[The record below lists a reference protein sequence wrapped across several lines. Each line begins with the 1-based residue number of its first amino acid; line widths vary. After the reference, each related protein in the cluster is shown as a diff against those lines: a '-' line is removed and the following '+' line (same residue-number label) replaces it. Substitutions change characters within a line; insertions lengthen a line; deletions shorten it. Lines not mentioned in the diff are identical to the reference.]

1 MSVERKLTAET
12 AKSPEK
18 NTLTILCELGALPG
32 RTSSVFHK
40 PSRAARCRVAFTCV
54 IGLAALSSR
63 AAAGQPPAP
72 PLVVSSAVP
81 DPGGQV
87 LTIEGANFGGGR
99 PFVTLDLVPIN
110 VRYASEVQIV
120 AAVPVGQMPSG
131 TYLLTVSRGSS
142 ALENA
147 SFQLTLGAVAPKPE
161 AVTPSGAA
169 PATLASAGT
178 EPAAKVGDR
187 VITVAEVDQEWQR
200 DDPRGFVGLSRDV
213 YDHRRRVVDRMVT
226 NELLAREAA
235 ARGLT
240 TQALLD
246 EEIPKRIVTT
256 PESAVLSLY
265 QSLGDRTRGADLE
278 QMRPALRAWLTRIT
292 EPELAKM
299 NYVEELMK
307 VSTRAEVFLAR
318 PRVRV
323 EPASQDVVLGPAAAA
338 VTIVAFGDFESLAYA
353 RFGQVFGKVRETF
366 GDRVRFV
373 FKHLPV
379 LGPESVD
386 AAAAAACAN
395 AQGRFWAFH
404 DAVVAQP
411 GRLGSDR
418 LKRIAGDLGLDRRSF
433 DACLDGG
440 TFKDS
445 MRQAL
450 LEAERYDVT
459 ASPAFLVNGGLAPAS
474 PPFLPPFEFFKR
486 LIEEE
491 LLHTKFFTVK

>member
-1 MSVERKLTAET
+1 MRRE
-12 AKSPEK
+12 
-18 NTLTILCELGALPG
+18 ILVHSFSAVSAASAFSYLFTRSKGLRYLLAL
-32 RTSSVFHK
+32 
-40 PSRAARCRVAFTCV
+40 
-54 IGLAALSSR
+54 ALLCAP
-63 AAAGQPPAP
+63 AAAQQPQAP
-72 PLVVSSAVP
+72 PLVVSSVVP

-120 AAVPVGQMPSG
+120 AAVPVGQMPAG
-131 TYLLTVSRGSS
+131 TYLLTVSRGPS
-142 ALENA
+142 ASENA
-147 SFQLTLGAVAPKPE
+147 SFQLTLGAVGPKP
-161 AVTPSGAA
+161 ADAAPGGAA
-169 PATLASAGT
+169 PVASAPSGT

-200 DDPRGFVGLSRDV
+200 DDPRGFVGLSREV
-213 YDHRRRVVDRMVT
+213 YDRRRRAVDRMVT
-226 NELLAREAA
+226 SELLAREAA

-265 QSLGDRTRGADLE
+265 QSLGDRTRGAGLE

-323 EPASQDVVLGPAAAA
+323 EPAPENVVLGPATAA
-338 VTIVAFGDFESLAYA
+338 VTIVAFGDFESLEYA

-386 AAAAAACAN
+386 AAVAAACAN
-395 AQGRFWAFH
+395 ALGRFWPFH

-411 GRLGSDR
+411 GRLGPDR
-418 LKRIAGDLGLDRRSF
+418 LKQIAGDLGLDRRVF

-450 LEAERYDVT
+450 QEAERYDVT
-459 ASPAFLVNGGLAPAS
+459 SSPAFLINGGLAPAS
-474 PPFLPPFEFFKR
+474 PPFLPPFEYFKR

-491 LLHTKFFTVK
+491 LLQVARARPNGR